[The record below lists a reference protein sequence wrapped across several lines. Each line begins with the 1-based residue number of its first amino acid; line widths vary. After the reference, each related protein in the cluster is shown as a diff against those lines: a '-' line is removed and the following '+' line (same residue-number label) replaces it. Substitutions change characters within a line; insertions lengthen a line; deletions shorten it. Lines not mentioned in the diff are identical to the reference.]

1 MRPPGGLCYPPV
13 ELHPEKGSGSLK
25 RTRPRAPE
33 RGLITGY
40 NTDIEHDGR
49 IFHIQTED
57 KGRSNPI
64 IESLIYVGGEILAS
78 RRTPYAD
85 LLESGLDEKLI
96 SEKMEAQHH
105 RMIMDIRQGK
115 YDPGG
120 VKPFGAGIISDR
132 SFEEVVLDYLET
144 ELQSDRLQVE
154 VDSPR
159 EFVEGDPAV
168 LALQARGELSS
179 LPVGDVQVVVEF
191 ITTADKPRVLA
202 EGKTDAAGGLR
213 IPLAIPALEEGNAAV
228 VVRAV
233 VSGETVEL
241 KWLVRKAADRR

>member
-1 MRPPGGLCYPPV
+1 
-13 ELHPEKGSGSLK
+13 
-25 RTRPRAPE
+25 
-33 RGLITGY
+33 LITGY

-57 KGRSNPI
+57 KGRSNPV
-64 IESLIYVGGEILAS
+64 IESLIYVGGEILFS

-85 LLESGLDEKLI
+85 LLEAGMDEKLL
-96 SEKMEAQHH
+96 SEKMEAQHQ

-132 SFEEVVLDYLET
+132 SFEEVVLDYLAT
-144 ELQSDRLQVE
+144 ELQSDRLQIE

-159 EFVEGDPAV
+159 EFVEGGSTI
-168 LALQARGELSS
+168 LGLQAKGELSS
-179 LPVGDVQVVVEF
+179 LPVADVRVVVEM

-202 EGKTDAAGGLR
+202 EGKTDAAGGLK
-213 IPLAIPALEEGNAAV
+213 IPLAIPVLEEGNAAV

-233 VSGETVEL
+233 ASGETVEL
-241 KWLVRKAADRR
+241 KWLVRKETQRR